1 MCLTRSTKTCR
12 YACPPKYGSPSRA
25 NGDEY
30 ASASDGNESL
40 ARHAVTC
47 ASRLAV
53 TNSTSAHAASL
64 TFDCA
69 ETTRLDPPSFEV
81 RTPPGAHAGN
91 GTTPHFPAASAALH
105 VRRNP
110 PIQTTPKYVA
120 TDPSVKLLYHA
131 GD

>member
-1 MCLTRSTKTCR
+1 MWLPRSTKTGR

-30 ASASDGNESL
+30 ASSSDGNESI
-40 ARHAVTC
+40 ARQAVTC
-47 ASRLAV
+47 ASRLPV

-69 ETTRLDPPSFEV
+69 ETTRLDPPPFEV

-91 GTTPHFPAASAALH
+91 GTTPHFPPASAAIP
-105 VRRNP
+105 VRTNP
-110 PIQTTPKYVA
+110 PIHAAPKPVA
-120 TDPSVKLLYHA
+120 TDR
-131 GD
+131 

>member
-1 MCLTRSTKTCR
+1 MCLTSARNTCR

-30 ASASDGNESL
+30 ASSSDGNESI
-40 ARHAVTC
+40 ARQAVTC

-69 ETTRLDPPSFEV
+69 ETTRLDPPSFTV
-81 RTPPGAHAGN
+81 RTPPGVQAAT
-91 GTTPHFPAASAALH
+91 GTTHHFPA
-105 VRRNP
+105 P
-110 PIQTTPKYVA
+110 PAP
-120 TDPSVKLLYHA
+120 
-131 GD
+131 